1 MASNRELYFELKK
14 LVPEKINDSV
24 IKLILLDVNDF
35 LSFSELVNHFDD
47 EVKNI
52 SRYQKIIS
60 EVMAGVPIQYALG
73 HASFL
78 ELDLIVN
85 PDVLIPRPETEELVL
100 LTEKIIKEEYSDLKE
115 IKIADI
121 GTGSGAIAISLSKR
135 ISNSIVYASDISSSA
150 LMVAKEN
157 ADRYGSSVEFF
168 LGDMLSPFLKE
179 KMKLD
184 VLVSN
189 PPYIEDESTIE
200 ENVFLNEPHT
210 ALLAKPA
217 TKYYEEIF
225 KNVGPLIDKA
235 MLMFFEIGE
244 QMVDSLIVL
253 IKKYLPLA
261 DYKFHQDIYGKTRFL
276 FIRSDAYGKK

>member
-35 LSFSELVNHFDD
+35 LTFSELVNHFDD

-73 HASFL
+73 HTSFL

-157 ADRYGSSVEFF
+157 ANKYKSSIEFF

-184 VLVSN
+184 VLISN

-200 ENVFLNEPHT
+200 ENVFLNEPRT

-244 QMVDSLIVL
+244 QMADSLIVL
-253 IKKYLPLA
+253 TKKYLPLA